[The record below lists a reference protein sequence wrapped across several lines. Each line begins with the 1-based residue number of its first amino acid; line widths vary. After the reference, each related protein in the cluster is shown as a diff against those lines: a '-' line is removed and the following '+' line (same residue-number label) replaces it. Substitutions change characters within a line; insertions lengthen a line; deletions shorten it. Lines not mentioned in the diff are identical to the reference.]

1 MRMFTWFRRAVAYR
15 RRSMLIDAA
24 TEQIGRLH
32 PDGWRSD
39 RMLHGEALI
48 ISGVLATITALVSSA
63 WTKLDT
69 LAKRHVAAAS
79 DVAALR
85 LQIAQ
90 LPDHQHL
97 VVPAPRARCQRRLF
111 GWLPRL
117 TKFPRRGDGRFVS
130 RLQEPALVPEDGVY
144 GDAISTT
151 AAARE
156 HDDLTARIAADDA
169 AGVSRH
175 HHHVARIWQWATRI
189 VLFFDVVALATLTI
203 KLMNVPLD
211 LVSWQTQPAAQV
223 QRALPAVCFALFAAL
238 IVAVGAHLI
247 GAHTWRF
254 IHRTSPLLADTKPHK
269 RILVIAWSALVGFSL
284 LMGAAI
290 LVRLHAEASGSHTS
304 GSVAWTVALL
314 IGLSGVAAPVA
325 VGLVEAMHS
334 SPEVL
339 RRAALARIIAAV
351 NHDEQA
357 LAQQVGRRQ
366 ATMLELTEAGERLLA
381 DTRRQIDAE
390 RLPAHQAILILRAR
404 HGYAQE
410 YASAIAYPEGDGFLA
425 DLDHDTQLAPL
436 VELVQRMRRG
446 VPVSAAPA
454 SDPAPIVPTSATDAV
469 TPALRIQPKSL
480 GHNGH
485 PVTTG

>member
-1 MRMFTWFRRAVAYR
+1 MSMFTWFRRAAAHR
-15 RRSMLIDAA
+15 RRSILIDAA

-63 WTKLDT
+63 WSKLDT
-69 LAKRHVAAAS
+69 LARRHLALAS
-79 DVAALR
+79 DATALR

-97 VVPAPRARCQRRLF
+97 VVPALRPRHRRRLF
-111 GWLPRL
+111 RFLPRL
-117 TKFPRRGDGRFVS
+117 PKLPRRGNSRFVS
-130 RLQEPALVPEDGVY
+130 RLQEPGLVPEDGVY

-169 AGVSRH
+169 AGISRH
-175 HHHVARIWQWATRI
+175 HHHVARIWQWATRV

-211 LVSWQTQPAAQV
+211 LISWQTQPAAQV

-269 RILVIAWSALVGFSL
+269 RVLVIAWSALVGFSL

-357 LAQQVGRRQ
+357 LAQQVCRRE
-366 ATMLELTEAGERLLA
+366 AAMLELTEAGERLLA
-381 DTRRQIDAE
+381 DTRRRIDAE
-390 RLPAHQAILILRAR
+390 RLPAHQAILVLRAR

-410 YASAIAYPEGDGFLA
+410 YAAAIAYPEGEGFLT
-425 DLDHDTQLAPL
+425 DLDHEKQLAPL
-436 VELVQRMRRG
+436 VDLVQRMRRG
-446 VPVSAAPA
+446 TAIPVAPA
-454 SDPAPIVPTSATDAV
+454 GDRAPITPAVTADAPVPT
-469 TPALRIQPKSL
+469 LGIQPKPL

-485 PVTTG
+485 PVATG

>member
-1 MRMFTWFRRAVAYR
+1 MSTFTWFRRAIAHR
-15 RRSMLIDAA
+15 RRSTLIDTA

-32 PDGWRSD
+32 PDSWRGD

-63 WTKLDT
+63 WAKLDK
-69 LAKRHVAAAS
+69 LARGHIAAAN

-97 VVPAPRARCQRRLF
+97 VVPSPHQRRRRRLF
-111 GWLPRL
+111 GWWPRL
-117 TKFPRRGDGRFVS
+117 PKLPRRGTGRFVS
-130 RLQEPALVPEDGVY
+130 RLQEPGLVPEDGVY

-151 AAARE
+151 AATHE
-156 HDDLTARIAADDA
+156 HDALTARIAADDA
-169 AGVSRH
+169 AGISRH

-211 LVSWQTQPAAQV
+211 LASWQTQPAAQI

-269 RILVIAWSALVGFSL
+269 RVLVIAWSALVGFSL
-284 LMGAAI
+284 LMGTAI
-290 LVRLHAEASGSHTS
+290 LVRLHAEATGSHTS

-334 SPEVL
+334 SPEVQ
-339 RRAALARIIAAV
+339 RRAALARIITTV
-351 NHDEQA
+351 NRDEQA
-357 LAQQVGRRQ
+357 LAQQINNRE
-366 ATMLELTEAGERLLA
+366 ATMRTLTEAGERLLA
-381 DTRRQIDAE
+381 DTRRQIDSE

-410 YASAIAYPEGDGFLA
+410 HASAIAYPEGDGFLA
-425 DLDHDTQLAPL
+425 DLDHHTQLAPL
-436 VELVQRMRRG
+436 VDVVQRMRRG
-446 VPVSAAPA
+446 TIAPAEPVTNPAPTVPVVTT
-454 SDPAPIVPTSATDAV
+454 DPL
-469 TPALRIQPKSL
+469 TPSIAIQPKSL